1 MADPN
6 SSYTELLT
14 TTLEYRAPEIRDN
27 VSDNIALLKRLNE
40 RGNADPYPGGAEIVE
55 QLDWAENSTYTR
67 YTGYSTIDISPQT
80 VLTSANFSMKQAA
93 MSVTMSG
100 TEQLQNSGSKE
111 SIFNWLAARVKNA
124 ERSFRN
130 NLSTDLYSLGTAS
143 GGLQI
148 GGLQLIVA
156 DAGTG
161 TVGNIDSGTYSFWQ
175 NYVFDFSSNSL
186 AASASTIQQAMNT
199 AWLNT
204 KRNSDS
210 IDLIL
215 ADNTYYNYYWQSL
228 QAIQRVQSSDSAQ
241 AGFKSLDFMGADVVP
256 DGGQGG
262 DCPSNHMYML
272 NTNYLHWRPHK
283 DRNMVVIGGDR
294 MSTNQDA
301 FVRLLGWAGNLT
313 CSNRSLQAVLVA

>member
-27 VSDNIALLKRLNE
+27 VTDNIALLKRLKE
-40 RGNADPYPGGAEIVE
+40 RGNADPYPGGRTIVE
-55 QLDWAENSTYTR
+55 PLDWAENSTYTR
-67 YTGYSTIDISPQT
+67 YTGYTTIDITPQT
-80 VLTSANFSMKQAA
+80 VLTSADFNMKQAA

-111 SIFNWLAARVKNA
+111 SIFNWLSARVKNA
-124 ERSFRN
+124 ERSFMN
-130 NLSTDLYSLGTAS
+130 NLSADLYSLGTAS

-148 GGLQLIVA
+148 NGLQSLVT

-161 TVGNIDSGTYSFWQ
+161 TVGNINSSTYSFWQ
-175 NYVFDFSSNSL
+175 NYVFDFSTNSL
-186 AASASTIQQAMNT
+186 TASASTIQQAMNT
-199 AWLNT
+199 AWLNV
-204 KRNSDS
+204 KRNSDAP
-210 IDLIL
+210 DLIL

-228 QAIQRVQSSDSAQ
+228 QAIQRIASDSKAQ
-241 AGFKSLDFMGADVVP
+241 AGYAALQFMGADVIP
-256 DGGQGG
+256 DGGNGG
-262 DCPSNHMYML
+262 DCPANHMYML
-272 NTNYLHWRPHK
+272 NTNYLHYRPHR

-301 FVRLLGWAGNLT
+301 FVRLIGWAGNLT
-313 CSNRSLQAVLVA
+313 VSNRSLQAVLVA

>member
-27 VSDNIALLKRLNE
+27 VTDNIALLKRLKE
-40 RGNADPYPGGAEIVE
+40 KGNAEPYPGGRTIVE
-55 QLDWAENSTYTR
+55 PLDWAENSTYTR
-67 YTGYSTIDISPQT
+67 YTGYTTIDITPQT
-80 VLTSANFSMKQAA
+80 VLTSADFTMKQAA

-111 SIFNWLAARVKNA
+111 SIFNWLSARVKNA
-124 ERSFRN
+124 ERSFMN
-130 NLSTDLYSLGTAS
+130 NLSADLYSLGTAS

-148 GGLQLIVA
+148 NGLQSLVT

-161 TVGNIDSGTYSFWQ
+161 TVGNINSSTYSFWQ
-175 NYVFDFSSNSL
+175 NYVFDFSTNSL
-186 AASASTIQQAMNT
+186 TASASTIQQAMNT
-199 AWLNT
+199 AWLNV
-204 KRNSDS
+204 KRNSDAP
-210 IDLIL
+210 DLIL
-215 ADNTYYNYYWQSL
+215 ADNNYYNFYWQSL
-228 QAIQRVQSSDSAQ
+228 QAIQRVASDSKAQ
-241 AGFKSLDFMGADVVP
+241 AGFSALQFMGADVIP

-262 DCPSNHMYML
+262 DCPSNHMYLL
-272 NTNYLHWRPHK
+272 NTNYLHYRPHR

-301 FVRLLGWAGNLT
+301 FVRLIGWAGNLT
-313 CSNRSLQAVLVA
+313 VSNRSLQAVLVA

>member
-6 SSYTELLT
+6 TNYGELLT
-14 TTLEYRAPEIRDN
+14 TTLEFRAPIIRDN
-27 VSDNIALLKRLNE
+27 VSDNIALLKYLSMN
-40 RGNADPYPGGAEIVE
+40 GNADPYPGGRTIVE
-55 QLDWAENSTYTR
+55 PLDWAENSTYTR
-67 YTGYSTIDISPQT
+67 YTGYQTIDISPQT
-80 VLTSANFSMKQAA
+80 VLTAADFSMKQAA
-93 MSVTMSG
+93 MSITMSG

-111 SIFNWLAARVKNA
+111 SVQNWLAARVKNG
-124 ERSFRN
+124 ERSFKN
-130 NLSTDLYSLGTAS
+130 NLSSDLYSLGTAS

-148 GGLQLIVA
+148 GGLQSIVA

-175 NYVFDFSSNSL
+175 NYVFDFSNNSL

-210 IDLIL
+210 VDLIL

-228 QAIQRVQSSDSAQ
+228 QAIQRITSERAAA
-241 AGFKSLDFMGADVVP
+241 AGFKALDFMGADVMP

-262 DCPSNHMYML
+262 DCPSNHMYFL

-283 DRNMVVIGGDR
+283 NRNMVVIGGDR

-313 CSNRSLQAVLVA
+313 CSNRSLQGVIVA

>member
-1 MADPN
+1 MAN
-6 SSYTELLT
+6 TNYSELIT

-27 VSDNIALLKRLNE
+27 VSDNIALLKRLKE
-40 RGNADPYPGGAEIVE
+40 RGNADPYPGGRTILEPIDYA
-55 QLDWAENSTYTR
+55 DNSTYSR
-67 YTGYSTIDISPQT
+67 YTGYTTIDITPQT
-80 VLTSANFSMKQAA
+80 VLSAAEYSMKQAA

-111 SIFNWLAARVKNA
+111 SIFNLIASRVKNA
-124 ERSFRN
+124 ERSFMN
-130 NLSTDLYSLGTAS
+130 ALSTDLYSLGTAS

-148 GGLQLIVA
+148 NGLQSLVT

-161 TVGNIDSGTYSFWQ
+161 TVGNINSTTFSFWQ
-175 NYVFDFSSNSL
+175 NYVFDFSTNSL
-186 AASASTIQQAMNT
+186 TASASSIQQAMNT

-204 KRNSDS
+204 KRNADAC
-210 IDLIL
+210 DLIL
-215 ADNTYYNYYWQSL
+215 ADNNYYNFYWQSL
-228 QAIQRVQSSDSAQ
+228 QAIQRIASDTKGQSGFAAVQ
-241 AGFKSLDFMGADVVP
+241 FMGADVLP
-256 DGGQGG
+256 DGGNGG

-272 NTNYLHWRPHK
+272 NTNYLHYRPHR